1 MAGSI
6 TLGTKTITIPFDGNL
21 KSGLMIILCGHQENS
36 YIYYFALYDG
46 TQWRFGMENTTHCI
60 SSITFASGQ
69 LQIVVPS
76 DFFGDAG
83 EFACIIQ
90 TDDFPT

>member
-1 MAGSI
+1 MAGSV
-6 TLGTKTITIPFDGNL
+6 TSGTITITIPFDGDL
-21 KSGLMIILCGHQENS
+21 KSGLVIVLRGCQENS

-46 TQWRFGMENTTHCI
+46 TRWRFGMENTTHCI

-69 LQIVVPS
+69 LQIVLPS
-76 DFFGDAG
+76 DGVDY
-83 EFACIIQ
+83 ACIIQ